1 LAKRADKPALRVFI
15 SSTYLDNIERRKTV
29 EDAVLS
35 AEMLPVGMERF
46 TASTLPTRQDCE
58 QLAAE
63 CDVYVGIVAHRY
75 GSAPPDCELSFT
87 ELEYDAAKRA
97 EKPRLMFEIDLLSR
111 LKEPEFRS
119 ARLVEMTRNPLLLAN
134 LCLVHRDRG
143 ALPRGRARLYDE
155 CVDVLLERWRESK
168 ALGVS
173 VTAEIGRRVLQ
184 PAALWLHGEEQ
195 RTRASAEELAPV
207 IEPALAAAKWQGG
220 GAADFLRKVRDESG
234 LLTGWSENQ
243 YGFMHLGFQE
253 YLAACEL
260 KRRACEGD
268 TAVLAE
274 LAAHYGQ
281 SWWLEVILL
290 LLSMGNPSLFVPF
303 MRELVKH
310 DAFARDLPEWNLLLE
325 DAAEVSPLPFVELLE
340 RAPGKDGALWLRQAR
355 AFAVLDRLGE
365 SAALDRL
372 QERLAKHP
380 SKAVRDWVRV
390 RSTRDAFAKLGGP
403 LISAKGGVE
412 LVSVPAGTFSMGSP
426 PGERD
431 REPDEA
437 QHEVTLSAFELGK
450 YPVTNEQ
457 YARFLAENPGAREP
471 GLWSD
476 RRFNQPNQP
485 VVGVSW
491 DEARA
496 FCAWA
501 GGRLPTEAEWEYAC
515 RAGTTTRYWSGDE
528 ETDLARAGW
537 YAGNSGGQPHPVG
550 EKPANAFSL
559 CDVHGNVWEWCADW
573 YGGFPIGA
581 TQVDPTGPASGD
593 SRVLRGGSWIL
604 HAHYARSAY
613 RFSTPRAPAASTP
626 VFVLPEVAPAGR
638 ATETS
643 GARSDGAKPAQ
654 RAGGARRAAAE
665 PRASGGA
672 VHRIRSPLTRRPSAR
687 YRSRPAMQF
696 RVKWLGGVIALGAAW
711 AAASCDSGEF
721 SVADECGSAQ
731 NCAADGGSAGED
743 SGPGAG
749 GAEGGAPGSTS
760 AGGTRSGSGT
770 TGSSAGPSSGTG
782 GSTATGN
789 GGNGGS
795 GGQATGSGP
804 GGNGAGGSG
813 GTGGDGG
820 TGAAGTSGAGGI
832 NAGGIGGIGGIGGTM
847 PALFRE
853 DFEDA
858 DTSGWT
864 LAFPDVYEFSLS
876 PGTGA
881 NGTDIGLLLT
891 KKEDTPY
898 CCEGFYYTFTPGLT
912 PSTVSFW
919 VRAEQTGPAVGYV
932 RLNSTTN
939 ASDWLA
945 YFNFADSN
953 MYLSAATGAPAVPF
967 DAGQWH
973 HVELRNLDW
982 AAYSFDYFVDGVQI
996 GSTMTMA
1003 TAAASIARI
1012 DLFSSRSTTANPPF
1026 VYFDE
1031 IEFL

>member
-1 LAKRADKPALRVFI
+1 MRALVHRALPVFLPLRELGHDARASTEAGLVGFVHAQVRNAAPGLPQGFAARLLERGRLLLLFDGLDEVPDRAARARVA
-15 SSTYLDNIERRKTV
+15 NAIERLGRHFP
-29 EDAVLS
+29 DAVSVVTCRFAGYGGAARLGAQFLELHLRPLTREQ
-35 AEMLPVGMERF
+35 AEEFVRNWYRIVETG
-46 TASTLPTRQDCE
+46 
-58 QLAAE
+58 LAA
-63 CDVYVGIVAHRY
+63 DN
-75 GSAPPDCELSFT
+75 
-87 ELEYDAAKRA
+87 AAGEA
-97 EKPRLMFEIDLLSR
+97 EARRRSDDLLSR

-173 VTAEIGRRVLQ
+173 VTAEVGRRVLQ

-325 DAAEVSPLPFVELLE
+325 DAAEVSPLPFVEVLE

-412 LVSVPAGTFSMGSP
+412 LVSIPAGTFSMGSP
-426 PGERD
+426 PDERD
-431 REPDEA
+431 READET

-450 YPVTNEQ
+450 YTVTNEQ

-471 GLWSD
+471 ELWSD

-537 YAGNSGGQPHPVG
+537 YGGNSRGQLHPVG
-550 EKPANAFSL
+550 EKPANAFGL
-559 CDVHGNVWEWCADW
+559 HDVHGNVWEWCADW
-573 YGGFPIGA
+573 YGEFPTGA
-581 TQVDPTGPASGD
+581 TQVDPTSPASGD
-593 SRVLRGGSWIL
+593 SRVLRGGSW
-604 HAHYARSAY
+604 
-613 RFSTPRAPAASTP
+613 FSH
-626 VFVLPEVAPAGR
+626 
-638 ATETS
+638 
-643 GARSDGAKPAQ
+643 
-654 RAGGARRAAAE
+654 ARRALRA
-665 PRASGGA
+665 PR
-672 VHRIRSPLTRRPSAR
+672 PRRPGRPRPQRRFSFCP
-687 YRSRPAMQF
+687 RS
-696 RVKWLGGVIALGAAW
+696 L
-711 AAASCDSGEF
+711 
-721 SVADECGSAQ
+721 
-731 NCAADGGSAGED
+731 
-743 SGPGAG
+743 
-749 GAEGGAPGSTS
+749 
-760 AGGTRSGSGT
+760 
-770 TGSSAGPSSGTG
+770 
-782 GSTATGN
+782 
-789 GGNGGS
+789 
-795 GGQATGSGP
+795 
-804 GGNGAGGSG
+804 
-813 GTGGDGG
+813 
-820 TGAAGTSGAGGI
+820 
-832 NAGGIGGIGGIGGTM
+832 
-847 PALFRE
+847 
-853 DFEDA
+853 
-858 DTSGWT
+858 
-864 LAFPDVYEFSLS
+864 
-876 PGTGA
+876 
-881 NGTDIGLLLT
+881 
-891 KKEDTPY
+891 
-898 CCEGFYYTFTPGLT
+898 
-912 PSTVSFW
+912 
-919 VRAEQTGPAVGYV
+919 
-932 RLNSTTN
+932 RL
-939 ASDWLA
+939 
-945 YFNFADSN
+945 
-953 MYLSAATGAPAVPF
+953 
-967 DAGQWH
+967 
-973 HVELRNLDW
+973 VE
-982 AAYSFDYFVDGVQI
+982 
-996 GSTMTMA
+996 
-1003 TAAASIARI
+1003 
-1012 DLFSSRSTTANPPF
+1012 
-1026 VYFDE
+1026 
-1031 IEFL
+1031 